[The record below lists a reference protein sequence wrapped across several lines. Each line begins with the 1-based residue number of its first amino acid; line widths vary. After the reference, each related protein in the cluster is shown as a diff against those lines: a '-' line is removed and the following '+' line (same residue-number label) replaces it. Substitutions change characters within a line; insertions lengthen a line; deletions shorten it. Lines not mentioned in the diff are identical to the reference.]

1 MKIKKRHLFVSFLFY
16 IKEWYIIMISIFK
29 KLKKNILNNIYTL
42 KDITFDIEDY
52 SEMNLI
58 DDYEYNK
65 LKLLISE
72 QNDITIVNSYN
83 TNNYLLLKELISKKS
98 YSLKKIYRLVIDY
111 RIDNKISRNDFKHLL
126 KEIEKQYV

>member
-1 MKIKKRHLFVSFLFY
+1 MKIKKRHLFVSSLFY

-29 KLKKNILNNIYTL
+29 RLKKNILNNIYTL

-72 QNDITIVNSYN
+72 QNNITIVNSYN

-98 YSLKKIYRLVIDY
+98 YSLKKIYELVIDY
-111 RIDNKISRNDFKHLL
+111 RIDNKISRNDFKYLL
-126 KEIEKQYV
+126 KEIEKQYI

>member
-1 MKIKKRHLFVSFLFY
+1 
-16 IKEWYIIMISIFK
+16 MISIFK
-29 KLKKNILNNIYTL
+29 ILKKNILNNVYTL

-72 QNDITIVNSYN
+72 QNNITIVNSYN

-111 RIDNKISRNDFKHLL
+111 RIDNKISRNDFKYLL

>member
-1 MKIKKRHLFVSFLFY
+1 
-16 IKEWYIIMISIFK
+16 MISIFK
-29 KLKKNILNNIYTL
+29 RLKKNILNNIYTL

-72 QNDITIVNSYN
+72 QNNITIVNSYN

-111 RIDNKISRNDFKHLL
+111 RIDNKISRNDFKYLL

>member
-1 MKIKKRHLFVSFLFY
+1 
-16 IKEWYIIMISIFK
+16 MISIFK
-29 KLKKNILNNIYTL
+29 RLKKNILNNVYTL

-58 DDYEYNK
+58 DEYEYNK

-72 QNDITIVNSYN
+72 QNNITIVNSYN
-83 TNNYLLLKELISKKS
+83 TNNKPFWKESRSKKT

-111 RIDNKISRNDFKHLL
+111 RIDNKISRNDFKYLL

>member
-1 MKIKKRHLFVSFLFY
+1 
-16 IKEWYIIMISIFK
+16 MISIFK
-29 KLKKNILNNIYTL
+29 RLKKNILNNVYTL

-72 QNDITIVNSYN
+72 QNNITIANSYN
-83 TNNYLLLKELISKKS
+83 TDNYLLLKELISKKS

-111 RIDNKISRNDFKHLL
+111 RIDNKISRNDFRYLL
-126 KEIEKQYV
+126 KEIEKQYI

>member
-1 MKIKKRHLFVSFLFY
+1 
-16 IKEWYIIMISIFK
+16 MISIFK
-29 KLKKNILNNIYTL
+29 RLKKNIINNIYTL

-72 QNDITIVNSYN
+72 QNNITIANSYN
-83 TNNYLLLKELISKKS
+83 TDNYLLLKELISKKS

-111 RIDNKISRNDFKHLL
+111 RIDNKISRNDFKYLL

>member
-1 MKIKKRHLFVSFLFY
+1 
-16 IKEWYIIMISIFK
+16 MISIFK

-111 RIDNKISRNDFKHLL
+111 RIDNKISRNDFRYLL
-126 KEIEKQYV
+126 KEIEKQYI

>member
-29 KLKKNILNNIYTL
+29 RLKKNIINNIYTL

-72 QNDITIVNSYN
+72 QNNITIANSYN
-83 TNNYLLLKELISKKS
+83 IDNYLLLKELISKKS

-111 RIDNKISRNDFKHLL
+111 RIDNKISRNDFRCLL
-126 KEIEKQYV
+126 KEIEKQYI

>member
-1 MKIKKRHLFVSFLFY
+1 
-16 IKEWYIIMISIFK
+16 MISIFK
-29 KLKKNILNNIYTL
+29 RLKKNIINNIYTL

-72 QNDITIVNSYN
+72 QNNITIANSYN
-83 TNNYLLLKELISKKS
+83 INNYLLLKELISKKS

-111 RIDNKISRNDFKHLL
+111 RIDNKISRNDFKYLL
-126 KEIEKQYV
+126 KEIEKQYI

>member
-1 MKIKKRHLFVSFLFY
+1 
-16 IKEWYIIMISIFK
+16 MISIFK
-29 KLKKNILNNIYTL
+29 RLKKNILNNVYTL

-72 QNDITIVNSYN
+72 QNNITIVNSYN

-111 RIDNKISRNDFKHLL
+111 RIDNKISRNDFKYLL

>member
-1 MKIKKRHLFVSFLFY
+1 
-16 IKEWYIIMISIFK
+16 MISIFK
-29 KLKKNILNNIYTL
+29 RLKKNIINNIYTL

-72 QNDITIVNSYN
+72 QNNITIANSYN
-83 TNNYLLLKELISKKS
+83 IDNYLLLKELISKKS

-111 RIDNKISRNDFKHLL
+111 RIDNKISRNDFRYLL
-126 KEIEKQYV
+126 KEIEKQYI

>member
-1 MKIKKRHLFVSFLFY
+1 
-16 IKEWYIIMISIFK
+16 MISIFK
-29 KLKKNILNNIYTL
+29 RLKKNILNNIYTL

-72 QNDITIVNSYN
+72 QNNITIVNSYN
-83 TNNYLLLKELISKKS
+83 INNYLLLKELISKKS

-111 RIDNKISRNDFKHLL
+111 RIDNKISRNDFKYLL

>member
-1 MKIKKRHLFVSFLFY
+1 
-16 IKEWYIIMISIFK
+16 
-29 KLKKNILNNIYTL
+29 
-42 KDITFDIEDY
+42 
-52 SEMNLI
+52 MNLI

-72 QNDITIVNSYN
+72 QNNITIVNSYN
-83 TNNYLLLKELISKKS
+83 TNNYLFLKELISKKS

-111 RIDNKISRNDFKHLL
+111 RIDNKISRNDFKYLL

>member
-1 MKIKKRHLFVSFLFY
+1 
-16 IKEWYIIMISIFK
+16 MISIFK
-29 KLKKNILNNIYTL
+29 RLKKNILNNVYTL

-72 QNDITIVNSYN
+72 QNNITIVQNR
-83 TNNYLLLKELISKKS
+83 ELSKATYK
-98 YSLKKIYRLVIDY
+98 L
-111 RIDNKISRNDFKHLL
+111 
-126 KEIEKQYV
+126 

>member
-1 MKIKKRHLFVSFLFY
+1 
-16 IKEWYIIMISIFK
+16 MISIFK
-29 KLKKNILNNIYTL
+29 RLKKNIINNIYTL

-72 QNDITIVNSYN
+72 QNNITIVNSYN

-111 RIDNKISRNDFKHLL
+111 RIDNKISRNDFKYLL

>member
-1 MKIKKRHLFVSFLFY
+1 
-16 IKEWYIIMISIFK
+16 MISIFK
-29 KLKKNILNNIYTL
+29 RLKKNILNNVYTL

-58 DDYEYNK
+58 DEYEYNK

-72 QNDITIVNSYN
+72 QNNITIVNSYN

-111 RIDNKISRNDFKHLL
+111 RIDNKISRNDFKYLL

>member
-1 MKIKKRHLFVSFLFY
+1 
-16 IKEWYIIMISIFK
+16 MISIFK
-29 KLKKNILNNIYTL
+29 RLKKNIINNIYTL

-72 QNDITIVNSYN
+72 QNNITIANSYN
-83 TNNYLLLKELISKKS
+83 INNYLLLKELISKKS

-111 RIDNKISRNDFKHLL
+111 RIDNKISRNDFKYLL

>member
-1 MKIKKRHLFVSFLFY
+1 
-16 IKEWYIIMISIFK
+16 MISIFK
-29 KLKKNILNNIYTL
+29 RLKKNIINNIYTL

-72 QNDITIVNSYN
+72 QNNITIVNSYN
-83 TNNYLLLKELISKKS
+83 INNYLLLKELISKKS

-111 RIDNKISRNDFKHLL
+111 RIDNKISRNDFKYLL

>member
-1 MKIKKRHLFVSFLFY
+1 
-16 IKEWYIIMISIFK
+16 MISIFK
-29 KLKKNILNNIYTL
+29 RLKKNILNNVYTL

-72 QNDITIVNSYN
+72 QNNITIVNSYN

-111 RIDNKISRNDFKHLL
+111 RIDNKISRNDFKYLL
-126 KEIEKQYV
+126 KEIEKQYI

>member
-1 MKIKKRHLFVSFLFY
+1 
-16 IKEWYIIMISIFK
+16 MISIFK
-29 KLKKNILNNIYTL
+29 RLKKNILNNVYTL

-72 QNDITIVNSYN
+72 QNNITIVNSYN

-98 YSLKKIYRLVIDY
+98 YSLKKIYRLLIDY
-111 RIDNKISRNDFKHLL
+111 RIDNKISRNDFKYLL

>member
-1 MKIKKRHLFVSFLFY
+1 
-16 IKEWYIIMISIFK
+16 MISIFK
-29 KLKKNILNNIYTL
+29 RLKKNILNNIYTL

-72 QNDITIVNSYN
+72 QNIITIVNSYN
-83 TNNYLLLKELISKKS
+83 INNYLLLKELISKKS

-111 RIDNKISRNDFKHLL
+111 RIDNKISRNDFRCLL
-126 KEIEKQYV
+126 KEIEKQYI

>member
-1 MKIKKRHLFVSFLFY
+1 
-16 IKEWYIIMISIFK
+16 MISIFK
-29 KLKKNILNNIYTL
+29 RIKKNILNNVYTL

-72 QNDITIVNSYN
+72 QNNITIVNSYN

-111 RIDNKISRNDFKHLL
+111 RIDNKISVTCSK
-126 KEIEKQYV
+126 ITY

>member
-1 MKIKKRHLFVSFLFY
+1 
-16 IKEWYIIMISIFK
+16 MISIFK
-29 KLKKNILNNIYTL
+29 RLKKNIINNIYTL

-72 QNDITIVNSYN
+72 QNNITIANSYN
-83 TNNYLLLKELISKKS
+83 TDNYLLLKELISKKS

-111 RIDNKISRNDFKHLL
+111 RIDNKISRNDFRYLL